1 MKPAYRA
8 VLLIGV
14 VVAAASLFGFL
25 RQSLGKG
32 ADSEVAPEV
41 RSPEPAIQ
49 VKDGSTIHAMI
60 CAAAQ
65 AGQSRVVIQPGVYR
79 IPAPEEVAGKERAHW
94 EFMEIQNLE
103 IDATGAVFLFS
114 GRHSGSIVFRKCKN
128 ITLRGATLRRE
139 TPAFSQGKIEAID
152 PQGKFVDIRIDK
164 GYPTDIDDPTLFDHF
179 WSNVFRPE
187 GQQRGWIT
195 QFRAPTPYVMKRL
208 DTDLMRVESHEI
220 NQTNPRIRA
229 GDRLAWRGRTFYDIM
244 LWKCSGMT
252 MSRVTVAGGCGMGF
266 LELGGNG
273 GHVYEDCVIT
283 YGARPPGATNDP
295 LHSTNADGFHSSD
308 VRKGSRLERCRFEG
322 MDDDG
327 IAVHGNYA
335 LVCEADGARVVVRRW
350 WPANNKLGAEPGD
363 TLRFYDKDGVY
374 SQEARV
380 ASVKPLADYLPPT
393 PPDPTYREFQD
404 KTKAAYLEFT
414 LEAPVSVQPGW
425 LASNQ
430 DSMGKGFV
438 IRDCDI
444 RDSYARGIVPKSA
457 DGLIEGCLIERI
469 ARAGIE
475 ALPEMTWW
483 SESDYCR
490 NLTIR
495 NNTIRNVNTN
505 RREGL
510 NRYAGA
516 LTVFSYRNSG
526 YVKSPGGHRDIHIEN
541 NVFEKNSGTN
551 IVVTSAS
558 EVQIKNNRF
567 LSPMMRPSELG
578 TEKGVNPYALIW
590 LSKAQNV
597 QLEGN
602 EVVAPG
608 PYLKT
613 LVDTVEVTGAPLSEN
628 GVKQVAAP

>member
-1 MKPAYRA
+1 MKTAYRS
-8 VLLIGV
+8 VFLIGG
-14 VVAAASLFGFL
+14 VVAAASVLYFV
-25 RQSLGKG
+25 RQLQGKV
-32 ADSEVAPEV
+32 AVAEVASGEQ
-41 RSPEPAIQ
+41 SPTPAPQ
-49 VKDGSTIHAMI
+49 VQDGSSIYATI

-65 AGQSRVVIQPGVYR
+65 AGQPRVVIPPGVYR
-79 IPAPEEVAGKERAHW
+79 IPAPEVIAGKDQAHW
-94 EFMEIQNLE
+94 EFTEIQNLE
-103 IDATGAVFLFS
+103 IDATGAVFIFT
-114 GRHSGSIVFRKCKN
+114 GRHAGSMVFRKCKN

-139 TPAFSQGKIEAID
+139 TPAFSQGKIVAID

-164 GYPTDIDDPTLFDHF
+164 GYPTDIDDPALFDHF

-195 QFRAPTPYVMKRL
+195 QLRAPTPYVMKRL
-208 DTDLMRVESHEI
+208 DTDLMRVDSHEI
-220 NQTNPRIRA
+220 NATNPRIQA

-244 LWKCSGMT
+244 LWKCSDIT
-252 MSRVTVAGGCGMGF
+252 MNRVTVAGGCGMGF
-266 LELGGNG
+266 IELGGDG

-283 YGARPPGATNDP
+283 YGARPPGAVDDP
-295 LHSTNADGFHSSD
+295 LYSTNADGFHSSD
-308 VRKGSRLERCRFEG
+308 VRKGARLERCRFEG

-327 IAVHGNYA
+327 MAVHGNFA
-335 LVCEADGARVVVRRW
+335 IVCEADGTRVVVRRW
-350 WPANNKLGAEPGD
+350 WPASNKLGAEPGD

-380 ASVKPLADYLPPT
+380 ASVKSLADYRPPT
-393 PPDPTYREFQD
+393 PLDSTYREFQD
-404 KTKAAYLEFT
+404 NVKVAYLEFT
-414 LEAPVSVQPGW
+414 MEAPVSVQPGW
-425 LASNQ
+425 LAANQ
-430 DSMGKGFV
+430 DTMGKGFV
-438 IRDCDI
+438 FRNCEI

-457 DGLIEGCLIERI
+457 DGLIEGCVIERI

-475 ALPEMTWW
+475 VLPEMTWW

-490 NLTIR
+490 NLIIR

-505 RREGL
+505 RREGF

-516 LTVFSYRNSG
+516 LTVFSFRNSS

-541 NVFEKNSGTN
+541 NVFENNQGTN

-567 LSPMMRPSELG
+567 LSPMTQPREFG
-578 TEKGVNPYALIW
+578 TEKGVNPHALIW
-590 LSKAQNV
+590 VSKAQNV

-613 LVDTVEVTGAPLSEN
+613 LVDTVEVTGTPLSEN